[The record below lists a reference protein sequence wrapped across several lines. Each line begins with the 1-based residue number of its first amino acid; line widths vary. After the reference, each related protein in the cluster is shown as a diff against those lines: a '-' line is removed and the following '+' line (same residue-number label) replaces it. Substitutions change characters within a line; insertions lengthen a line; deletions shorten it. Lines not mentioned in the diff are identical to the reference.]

1 MILSKQYSPLRE
13 RSEGLVENWRL
24 VDVEYRDDPFMNM
37 SVEEAIPRAVGE
49 SKAPNTVRFW
59 HNSNTIVL
67 GCFQSAPL
75 EVNFDACKETGTVVV
90 RRFTGGG
97 AVYHDAGNLNYAISW
112 NLNYAI
118 SLKKGHPLVPDA
130 DLQLVFRKLSQG
142 AVEGLRLLG
151 VNAEFQPINDIQVE
165 GKKVSGAAGS
175 IRWGAVFHHGCILVA
190 SDLAILGRV
199 LNVPQVKLAD
209 RHVAS
214 VQKRVTTVRDEL
226 GRNVTTRDVRD
237 GIVQGIESS
246 YSVRLEEGTLTKSEL
261 STAKELYD
269 TKYSKSAWNFE
280 K

>member
-1 MILSKQYSPLRE
+1 ME
-13 RSEGLVENWRL
+13 TWRL
-24 VDVEYRDDPFMNM
+24 VDVEYRDDPYRNM

-49 SKAPNTVRFW
+49 GKAPNTVRFW

-75 EVNFDACKETGTVVV
+75 EVNFDACRETGTTVV

-97 AVYHDAGNLNYAISW
+97 AVYHDAG

-130 DLQLVFRKLSQG
+130 DLQLVFRRLSEG
-142 AVEGLRLLG
+142 AVEGLRDLG
-151 VNAEFQPINDIQVE
+151 VNAEFRPINDIQVD

-175 IRWGAVFHHGCILVA
+175 IRWGTVFHHGCILVA

-214 VQKRVTTVRDEL
+214 VQKRVTTICDEL
-226 GRNVTTRDVRD
+226 GKNATTKDVRD
-237 GIVQGIESS
+237 GIVRGIERS
-246 YSVRLEEGTLTKSEL
+246 YSVRLEEGTLTKSEV
-261 STAKELYD
+261 SMAKELYD
-269 TKYSKSAWNFE
+269 TKYSRSTWNLE
-280 K
+280 T